1 MPAIALMETTDQ
13 NANRQ
18 LNSEQTEI
26 ARLKEELRREQE
38 SYLRVLAD
46 FDNYRRRTE
55 RERASAGRSGKREII
70 LALLDLLDG
79 YDRALQHME
88 NAPASIAEGLEALH
102 RKFLGLLQAQGV
114 TAMVTVGEIFD
125 PQIHDAIG
133 LVKSDEVPSGTV
145 AEEMQRGYWWGDEVL
160 RPARVRVAQ

>member
-18 LNSEQTEI
+18 LNSEQAEI